1 MSDFADFFYSFVKVL
16 LNFSKD
22 TPLVSGIIKITNNNW
37 KTIAIVKIKKTVP
50 APMVE
55 NKVGINDGITA
66 AKTQWVEL
74 PNACPDARRWFGKIS
89 EMKTQITVPCP
100 MA

>member
-1 MSDFADFFYSFVKVL
+1 MSDFADYFYSFVKVL

-37 KTIAIVKIKKTVP
+37 KTIAMVKIKKTVP

-66 AKTQWVEL
+66 AKTQWVNFRM
-74 PNACPDARRWFGKIS
+74 PVRMRGDGSGKS
-89 EMKTQITVPCP
+89 RK
-100 MA
+100 

>member
-22 TPLVSGIIKITNNNW
+22 TPLVSGIIKITNNSWN
-37 KTIAIVKIKKTVP
+37 TIAIVNTRNTVP
-50 APMVE
+50 APIVE
-55 NKVGINDGITA
+55 NKVGIRDGMIA
-66 AKTQWVEL
+66 AKTQCVEL

-89 EMKTQITVPCP
+89 EMKTQITVP
-100 MA
+100 

>member
-1 MSDFADFFYSFVKVL
+1 MADLADFFYSFVKVL

-37 KTIAIVKIKKTVP
+37 KTIAMVKIKKTVP

-55 NKVGINDGITA
+55 NNVGINDGITA

-89 EMKTQITVPCP
+89 EMKTQITVP
-100 MA
+100 